1 MTSIG
6 SNDPLHRP
14 ALEQAKRVSAWI
26 LRNFR
31 SFQGDRR
38 GTALLAMHD
47 QVIEHHV
54 GLVILAEQR
63 IFGSAVALLR
73 PMVECYLRGLWV
85 ERMSTPA
92 IARFLASEEPPDADA
107 MLRVLRK
114 AGRLGDA
121 EPVLVAWEQSPLHRH
136 PFLSAERMLAT
147 PRSGELDRRF
157 VPGLDEV
164 IDALDL
170 GTAIALLAT
179 MKVATIG
186 GNPGVVQAARF
197 RLALI
202 QPGKGIGP

>member
-1 MTSIG
+1 VTPIG
-6 SNDPLHRP
+6 TTDPLHRP

-26 LRNFR
+26 LRNLR

-38 GTALLAMHD
+38 GTAPLAMHD

-63 IFGSAVALLR
+63 IFGSAIALLR
-73 PMVECYLRGLWV
+73 PMIECYLRGLWL
-85 ERMSTPA
+85 ERMTAPA
-92 IARFLASEEPPDADA
+92 IDRFLASDEPPDADA
-107 MLRVLRK
+107 MVRVLRK
-114 AGRLGDA
+114 AGRLRDA
-121 EPVLVAWEQSPLHRH
+121 EPVLAAWERSPLHRH
-136 PFLSAERMLAT
+136 PFLSSERMMAT
-147 PRSGELDRRF
+147 PRVGELDSRF

-202 QPGKGIGP
+202 QPGHGIGS